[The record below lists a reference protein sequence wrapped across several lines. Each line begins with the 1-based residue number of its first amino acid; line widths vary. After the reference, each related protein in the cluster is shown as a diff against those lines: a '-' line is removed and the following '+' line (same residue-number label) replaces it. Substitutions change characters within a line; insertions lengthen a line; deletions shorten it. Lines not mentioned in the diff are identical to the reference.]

1 MQKTLK
7 TKWTSFSL
15 HPFCMFSSTR
25 RSPLT
30 IFRIAH
36 AISLALWALLVA
48 NTSLEKYRSVW
59 AVGNLPCHH
68 TWQGWPIHW
77 APNSS
82 TCHSHKISFLLL
94 MPIEDI
100 PKVLC
105 LAVSRV
111 RRGSEGRARECTCET
126 HPPSPLWSRLVDF
139 CTKERVKLKRLLM
152 TLMNVRQRS
161 CPFRE
166 DLVTLCLS
174 KRALVTHRGPPGLPP
189 APVSGWAFLL

>member
-82 TCHSHKISFLLL
+82 TCHSHKISFLHL
-94 MPIEDI
+94 MPIQDI
-100 PKVLC
+100 PKGFAWRYQEFVG
-105 LAVSRV
+105 V
-111 RRGSEGRARECTCET
+111 RKEG
-126 HPPSPLWSRLVDF
+126 LV
-139 CTKERVKLKRLLM
+139 
-152 TLMNVRQRS
+152 N
-161 CPFRE
+161 
-166 DLVTLCLS
+166 
-174 KRALVTHRGPPGLPP
+174 ALVKHTHHHPFGL
-189 APVSGWAFLL
+189 GLLTFVLKKGLN